1 MTEENNYFSGLQNY
15 EDKTK
20 EELFN
25 EYFKID
31 NEIEKEKEKYIQ
43 LLFILENNKKSIN
56 YYINKLNNN
65 I

>member
-1 MTEENNYFSGLQNY
+1 MEQNNYFSRLQNY

-20 EELFN
+20 EELIN

-31 NEIEKEKEKYIQ
+31 TEIEKEKEKYNQ

-56 YYINKLNNN
+56 FYINKLNNN

>member
-1 MTEENNYFSGLQNY
+1 MEQNTYFSRLQNY

-31 NEIEKEKEKYIQ
+31 NEIEQEKEKYNQ

-56 YYINKLNNN
+56 FYINKLNNN